1 MKLLSAMFD
10 AVLIPV
16 AIVRDAVDISNFIE
30 GRKSFT
36 RQVIEK
42 IEDNLS

>member
-1 MKLLSAMFD
+1 MRLLSALFD
-10 AVLIPV
+10 TVLIPV
-16 AIVRDAVDISNFIE
+16 AVVRDVVDISNFLE

-42 IEDNLS
+42 IEENW